1 MIVGEDAQPCDF
13 AREPLQGADPD
24 LLYLHKVEPFPEPDY
39 DSRHRQLVVDHTV
52 DQDNGEYIRTYTTQ
66 VRPNDE
72 RTQAAEDEE
81 SFQFQ
86 RHFPV
91 ERVALHTAIMVG
103 LIYEFTVNQQSIP
116 AKFQPFATA
125 YRNRVKDKVLPNF
138 DRLNAIIADI
148 EAGNEPDMDS
158 GWSDPNA

>member
-1 MIVGEDAQPCDF
+1 M
-13 AREPLQGADPD
+13 
-24 LLYLHKVEPFPEPDY
+24 
-39 DSRHRQLVVDHTV
+39 DHTV